1 MGWTVVGVWAAG
13 KTPQPTRGQR
23 GKARSP
29 RFSPQPTPP
38 RPVGSEPSFLRTH
51 GVFGVSFSGVCWQT
65 VLGFWC
71 FRVSPAVVQASFSH
85 PKKHATWRRWVS
97 TAHLY
102 ARRCGRLLL
111 SVLAAK
117 HAEPAAYDI
126 SARHCLRQYPVFS
139 LHITGKQARC
149 SLFAYLTQTMHDALL
164 HIF

>member
-1 MGWTVVGVWAAG
+1 
-13 KTPQPTRGQR
+13 
-23 GKARSP
+23 
-29 RFSPQPTPP
+29 
-38 RPVGSEPSFLRTH
+38 L
-51 GVFGVSFSGVCWQT
+51 CWQT

-139 LHITGKQARC
+139 LRITGKQARC

-164 HIF
+164 HIFWILTGLLLKCTCCTFVRGHIGLPHGLASGQFLFHLVDTDSTTSVIIITTVALGAA